1 MKVAALFSG
10 GKDSTYAIHLAQ
22 QRGWDVSVLVSMFP
36 DADDSYMFHVPNIHL
51 TPMLAEAMNIDF
63 LKQPTG
69 GEKEQ
74 ELEDMKKALASLD
87 VDGVLSG
94 AIASDY
100 QASRVDRICFELGL
114 RSFNPLWRW
123 DQRMVLDDLVSAGF
137 RAMIVGV
144 YADGLGEDWL
154 GRILDDDAIA
164 ELDNIA
170 RQKGINIS
178 GEGGEFET
186 LVLDGPNFE
195 KRLDIIDSKIHW
207 SGHSGEMVVTK
218 AQLLSK

>member
-22 QRGWDVSVLVSMFP
+22 QRGWDVSILVSMFP

-51 TPMLAEAMNIDF
+51 TPMLAEAMNVDF
-63 LKQPTG
+63 LKRQTS
-69 GEKEQ
+69 GEKER
-74 ELEDMKKALASLD
+74 ELEDLKEALASLE
-87 VDGVLSG
+87 VDGVITG
-94 AIASDY
+94 AIASVY

-123 DQRMVLDDLVSAGF
+123 DQRAVLDGQVGAGF
-137 RAMIVGV
+137 KVMVVGV
-144 YADGLGEDWL
+144 YADGLDEDWL

-164 ELDNIA
+164 ELEKIA
-170 RQKGINIS
+170 VEKGINIS

-186 LVLDGPNFE
+186 LVVDGPNFL
-195 KRLDIIDSKIHW
+195 KRLEILDSKIVWH
-207 SGHSGEMVVTK
+207 GQSGEMVVTL
-218 AQLLSK
+218 ACLSSN

>member
-51 TPMLAEAMNIDF
+51 TPLLAEAMGIAF
-63 LKQPTG
+63 LKQSTS
-69 GEKEQ
+69 GEKER
-74 ELEDMKKALASLD
+74 ELEDLKEALASLD
-87 VDGVLSG
+87 VDGVLTG

-123 DQRMVLDDLVSAGF
+123 DQRQVLDDLVGAGF
-137 RAMIVGV
+137 KVMVVGV
-144 YADGLGEDWL
+144 YADGLDKDWL
-154 GRILDDDAIA
+154 GRVLDDDAIA

-170 RQKGINIS
+170 RKKGINIS

-186 LVLDGPNFE
+186 LVVDGPNFL
-195 KRLDIIDSKIHW
+195 KRLEILDSKIIWH
-207 SGHSGEMVVTK
+207 GQSGEMVVTE
-218 AQLLSK
+218 ARLS